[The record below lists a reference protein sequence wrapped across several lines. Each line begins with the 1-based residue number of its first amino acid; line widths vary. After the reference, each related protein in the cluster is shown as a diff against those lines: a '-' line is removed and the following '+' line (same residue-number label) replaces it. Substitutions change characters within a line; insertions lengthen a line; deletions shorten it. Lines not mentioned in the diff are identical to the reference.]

1 MFDLYSVL
9 LGAAFAVPLIL
20 VLAVI
25 LWKFVVLL
33 NIPRGEAPGGT
44 PPVNPLP
51 GEAQGPWRQE
61 IRDTI
66 AELRRICVGIQAAA
80 GMPQHVE
87 VLAASLYRLRTIAE
101 LVARHSPF
109 TLRLPDV
116 EKQDAAIIAL
126 DFSSSTTVIAQELGA
141 AAISLQKELE
151 QHRITRVMLGFAG
164 SLFQI
169 VEELKPEMFR
179 LKELGGLIESGTCLY
194 RAIVEAAL
202 AAVALRL
209 QGAASVTV
217 VVFTDGQN
225 GRPPFDIDSARIAFH
240 LLRGL
245 GIPCRICG
253 FSDPLQPLSVAFLQ
267 GFLARL
273 EQEGASLNPMAVS
286 NAGEA
291 LRLGSAFISEHV
303 TQERR
308 ARETRM
314 GPDMDIA
321 PPDLEL

>member
-1 MFDLYSVL
+1 MPSL
-9 LGAAFAVPLIL
+9 LVGAGFALLFILAFAGIVWSVVALIR
-20 VLAVI
+20 VQREQTSGA
-25 LWKFVVLL
+25 
-33 NIPRGEAPGGT
+33 T
-44 PPVNPLP
+44 PPNSAPP
-51 GEAQGPWRQE
+51 SEEPGPWRQE

-66 AELRRICVGIQAAA
+66 FEIRRICHGIQAAA
-80 GMPQHVE
+80 GMPHHVE
-87 VLAASLYRLRTIAE
+87 LLAAYLWRLRTIAE
-101 LVARHSPF
+101 LAARQAPC
-109 TLRLPDV
+109 TLSLPNV
-116 EKQDAAIIAL
+116 ENQDAAIIAL

-169 VEELKPEMFR
+169 VEELRPEMFR
-179 LKELGGLIESGTCLY
+179 LKELGGLIQTGTSLY
-194 RAIVEAAL
+194 RAIIEAAL
-202 AAVALRL
+202 AAVNLRL

-225 GRPPFDIDSARIAFH
+225 GRAPFDIDSASMAFR

-245 GIPCRICG
+245 SIPFRICG
-253 FSDPLQPLSVAFLQ
+253 FSDPLQPRATEILQ